1 MKISVVTVS
10 FNCKHVIEETIL
22 NVLGQTYLDKEY
34 VIIDGASTDGTLDI
48 IKKHEP
54 GISCIVSEPDKGIFD
69 AMNKS
74 LDYVTGDYVI
84 FMNAG
89 DRFVHCNV
97 LSDIFAG
104 KTYDADLI
112 YGDTYLQTVFG
123 YKLQKAHAIYLQNPT
138 KKDLVF
144 KSQGICH
151 QSILTKVSILRNIKF
166 NLAYPMGA
174 DYDTTAQIFYKG
186 NHKLIY
192 VGFPISIFDDRTGGA
207 SHGQILRV
215 LKERRIYFNYK
226 SILFYPR
233 AYYRYFI
240 GLIKK
245 ILGSLFPLLVNTY
258 RKKKYMSSI

>member
-1 MKISVVTVS
+1 M
-10 FNCKHVIEETIL
+10 L
-22 NVLGQTYLDKEY
+22 PVLGSLIQEFGCSSECGLREASLHCINF
-34 VIIDGASTDGTLDI
+34 IIQFCDSSPVLVDSLNMVAERLTD
-48 IKKHEP
+48 P
-54 GISCIVSEPDKGIFD
+54 VPR
-69 AMNKS
+69 
-74 LDYVTGDYVI
+74 V
-84 FMNAG
+84 
-89 DRFVHCNV
+89 R
-97 LSDIFAG
+97 
-104 KTYDADLI
+104 
-112 YGDTYLQTVFG
+112 DT
-123 YKLQKAHAIYLQNPT
+123 AIYCVHAL
-138 KKDLVF
+138 L
-144 KSQGICH
+144 

>member
-22 NVLGQTYLDKEY
+22 NVIEQTYVDKEY

-48 IKKHEP
+48 IKKKKKK
-54 GISCIVSEPDKGIFD
+54 ISCIVSESDKGIFD

-74 LDYVTGDYVI
+74 LNYITGDYVI

-89 DRFVHCNV
+89 DRFVHNNV
-97 LSDIFAG
+97 LSDIFEG

-112 YGDTYLQTVFG
+112 YGDTYLQTEFG
-123 YKLQKAHAIYLQNPT
+123 YRLQKANAIYLQSPT

-151 QSILTKVSILRNIKF
+151 QSIFTKVSMLKKIKF

-174 DYDTTAQIFYKG
+174 DYDTTAQIYYKG
-186 NHKLIY
+186 NHQLVY
-192 VGFPISIFDDRTGGA
+192 VGFPVSIFDDRTGGA
-207 SHGQILRV
+207 SHGQVLRV
-215 LKERRIYFNYK
+215 LKERRSFFNYNSIEFYYISYYRYIIYMLKKVLKQIFPSFVNRYRRKKYK
-226 SILFYPR
+226 SI
-233 AYYRYFI
+233 I
-240 GLIKK
+240 
-245 ILGSLFPLLVNTY
+245 
-258 RKKKYMSSI
+258 

>member
-48 IKKHEP
+48 IKKYESR
-54 GISCIVSEPDKGIFD
+54 ISCVVSEPDNGIFD

-97 LSDIFAG
+97 LSDIFDG

-112 YGDTYLQTVFG
+112 YGDTYLQTEFG

-192 VGFPISIFDDRTGGA
+192 VGFPISIFDDRTGGV

-215 LKERRIYFNYK
+215 LKERREFFNYN
-226 SILFYPR
+226 SIQFYLI
-233 AYYRYFI
+233 AYYRFI
-240 GLIKK
+240 VHVIKSGLKM
-245 ILGSLFPLLVNTY
+245 LFPSIVANHRKRKY
-258 RKKKYMSSI
+258 RLSI